1 MVQIVYHIIS
11 VLLSYNLMKMYSNTQ
26 AGQSFA
32 QKTLR
37 RVRRQQLRNHEVA
50 MIVYTWDSYAVFSG
64 KYLIWL
70 LLGLP
75 KDVQKRLKGYFD
87 FT

>member
-1 MVQIVYHIIS
+1 
-11 VLLSYNLMKMYSNTQ
+11 MKIYSNTQ
-26 AGQSFA
+26 SVQAFA

-37 RVRRQQLRNHEVA
+37 QVRRQQIRNHEVA
-50 MIVYTWDSYAVFSG
+50 MVVYANDSYAVFNA

-87 FT
+87 IGFT